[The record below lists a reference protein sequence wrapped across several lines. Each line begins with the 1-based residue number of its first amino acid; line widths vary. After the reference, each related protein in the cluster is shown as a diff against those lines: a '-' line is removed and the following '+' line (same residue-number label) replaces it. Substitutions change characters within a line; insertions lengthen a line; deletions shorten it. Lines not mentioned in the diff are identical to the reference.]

1 MKFVYSG
8 IDTVFSIEET
18 YVNELVIENK
28 RLFREVVEDL
38 SAQVPGFSG
47 KALLSIDNVSVDMQ
61 KHIEVITCFVPFE
74 MNRKA
79 LISKMLQKFEEKA
92 VDSEHFFH
100 TSEIMRLIE
109 TYLDNIT
116 EDSDCELSYS
126 KLNISSIIKAAGIE
140 IDEYGKSN
148 LERMYDYFELVRSF
162 EGDKVFFLVNMR
174 AFYSDDDM
182 REFIMTAIGHWIKI
196 FLLESEIRGQLENV
210 MRTTI
215 DEDLCEF

>member
-8 IDTVFSIEET
+8 IDTVFNIEET

-38 SAQVPGFSG
+38 SAQVSGFSG

-74 MNRKA
+74 MNRKT

-100 TSEIMRLIE
+100 TSEIMMLIE

-182 REFIMTAIGHWIKI
+182 REFIRTAIGHRIKI
-196 FLLESEIRGQLENV
+196 FLLESEIHGKLENIV
-210 MRTTI
+210 RTTI

>member
-1 MKFVYSG
+1 MKFVYPG
-8 IDTVFSIEET
+8 IEMVFRVGET

-38 SAQVPGFSG
+38 SALVSGLPG
-47 KALLSIDNVSVDMQ
+47 KAFLSIDNVPVDLQ
-61 KHIEVITCFVPFE
+61 KHSEVITRFVPFE
-74 MNRKA
+74 MNRKP
-79 LISKMLQKFEEKA
+79 LISKMLQKFEDKA
-92 VDSEHFFH
+92 VDPEHFFH
-100 TSEIMRLIE
+100 TSEIIRLIE

-126 KLNISSIIKAAGIE
+126 RLNVSSIIKAVGIE
-140 IDEYGKSN
+140 IYECGKTN

-162 EGDKVFFLVNMR
+162 EGEKVLFLVNMR

-182 REFIMTAIGHWIKI
+182 REFIKTVIWHEIKI
-196 FLLESEIRGQLENV
+196 FILESENRGRLENV
-210 MRTTI
+210 LRTTI

>member
-38 SAQVPGFSG
+38 SAQVSGFSG

-74 MNRKA
+74 MNRKT

-100 TSEIMRLIE
+100 TSEIMRLVE

-196 FLLESEIRGQLENV
+196 FLLESEIRGKLENV

>member
-38 SAQVPGFSG
+38 SAQLSGFSG
-47 KALLSIDNVSVDMQ
+47 KALLSTDNVSVDMA

-74 MNRKA
+74 MNRKT
-79 LISKMLQKFEEKA
+79 LISRMLQRFEEKA
-92 VDSEHFFH
+92 VDPEHFFH

-126 KLNISSIIKAAGIE
+126 KLNISSIIKAVGIE
-140 IDEYGKSN
+140 IDECGKSN

-182 REFIMTAIGHWIKI
+182 REFIRTAIGHGIKI
-196 FLLESEIRGQLENV
+196 FLLESENRGRLENV
-210 MRTTI
+210 TRTTI

>member
-1 MKFVYSG
+1 MKFVYPG
-8 IDTVFSIEET
+8 IEMIFRVGET

-38 SAQVPGFSG
+38 SAQVSGFSG
-47 KALLSIDNVSVDMQ
+47 KALLSIDNVSVDTQ
-61 KHIEVITCFVPFE
+61 KHIEVITRFVPFE
-74 MNRKA
+74 MNRKT

-148 LERMYDYFELVRSF
+148 LERMYD
-162 EGDKVFFLVNMR
+162 
-174 AFYSDDDM
+174 
-182 REFIMTAIGHWIKI
+182 
-196 FLLESEIRGQLENV
+196 
-210 MRTTI
+210 
-215 DEDLCEF
+215 

>member
-38 SAQVPGFSG
+38 SAQVSGFSG

-74 MNRKA
+74 MNRKT

-196 FLLESEIRGQLENV
+196 FLLESEIRGKLENIV
-210 MRTTI
+210 RTTI

>member
-18 YVNELVIENK
+18 YANELVIENK
-28 RLFREVVEDL
+28 RLFRDVVEDL
-38 SAQVPGFSG
+38 SAQVSGFSG

-74 MNRKA
+74 MNRKT

-100 TSEIMRLIE
+100 TSEIMKLIE

-182 REFIMTAIGHWIKI
+182 REFIRTAIGHGIKI
-196 FLLESEIRGQLENV
+196 FLLESEIRGKLENIV
-210 MRTTI
+210 RTTI

>member
-38 SAQVPGFSG
+38 SAQVSGFSG

-74 MNRKA
+74 MNRKT

-196 FLLESEIRGQLENV
+196 FLLESEIRGKLENV

>member
-1 MKFVYSG
+1 MKFVYPG
-8 IDTVFSIEET
+8 IETVFRVGET

-28 RLFREVVEDL
+28 RLIREVVEDI
-38 SAQVPGFSG
+38 STQVSGFSG
-47 KALLSIDNVSVDMQ
+47 KVVLSNDHVPIDMA
-61 KHIEVITCFVPFE
+61 KHIEAITCFVPFE
-74 MNRKA
+74 MNRKT
-79 LISKMLQKFEEKA
+79 LISGMLQRFEKRA

-109 TYLDNIT
+109 TYLDKIT
-116 EDSDCELSYS
+116 EDSDCELCYS

-140 IDEYGKSN
+140 IDSCGKSN
-148 LERMYDYFELVRSF
+148 LERMYDYFALVRNF

-182 REFIMTAIGHWIKI
+182 VEFIKTVIGHGIKI
-196 FLLESEIRGQLENV
+196 FFLESENRGKLENIV
-210 MRTTI
+210 RTTI

>member
-1 MKFVYSG
+1 
-8 IDTVFSIEET
+8 
-18 YVNELVIENK
+18 
-28 RLFREVVEDL
+28 
-38 SAQVPGFSG
+38 
-47 KALLSIDNVSVDMQ
+47 
-61 KHIEVITCFVPFE
+61 
-74 MNRKA
+74 MNRKT

-182 REFIMTAIGHWIKI
+182 REFIRIAIGHRIKI
-196 FLLESEIRGQLENV
+196 FLLESEIRGKLENIV
-210 MRTTI
+210 RTTI